1 MNEVSKMRRT
11 AKIAIITAAILLL
24 NMVLSLGMQYGCSIS
39 PEIEKHLCS
48 HDHQNCVFA
57 DDGKCIKC
65 DGSKK
70 CQVCSGSGKNSS
82 GNDCSICDGTGK
94 CYYCSGTGK
103 S

>member
-1 MNEVSKMRRT
+1 MMMKRIARIALATLILIILHSALTIIAHT
-11 AKIAIITAAILLL
+11 AWETYPVRPHSFLVTQCCHMAH
-24 NMVLSLGMQYGCSIS
+24 C
-39 PEIEKHLCS
+39 
-48 HDHQNCVFA
+48 

-70 CQVCSGSGKNSS
+70 CQVCGGSGKNNS
-82 GNDCSICDGTGK
+82 DQKCSICDGSGK

>member
-1 MNEVSKMRRT
+1 MKKRVVRIAT
-11 AKIAIITAAILLL
+11 ATLIMFVL
-24 NMVLSLGMQYGCSIS
+24 NMACTVVMHTAWEMSPAAGPHSLLASQCCHMAHC
-39 PEIEKHLCS
+39 
-48 HDHQNCVFA
+48 

-70 CQVCSGSGKNSS
+70 CQVCWGSGKNSS
-82 GNDCSICDGTGK
+82 DNKCSICDGTGK